1 MQLNQKYRI
10 EATSRIDSEDGLEYD
25 LYNVYLDGK
34 YLFSCDTEWQ
44 IEQGISKRES
54 ALQQTKAEYAAAA
67 FLHAHKDS
75 SYLKYPMTSSVSG
88 MGRKG

>member
-25 LYNVYLDGK
+25 LYNVYLNGK
-34 YLFSCDTEWQ
+34 YLFSADTEWQ

-54 ALQQTKAEYAAAA
+54 ALQDAKDEFAASA
-67 FLHAHKDS
+67 FLYAHKDS